1 MQKGIEVK
9 NRYLRRE
16 IGGDLCGH
24 PKIPCGFLE
33 ILCVI
38 CGVFVLFLWFA
49 FVNFNVLELSFQL
62 ISFLS

>member
-1 MQKGIEVK
+1 MWGV
-9 NRYLRRE
+9 
-16 IGGDLCGH
+16 
-24 PKIPCGFLE
+24 LE

-49 FVNFNVLELSFQL
+49 FVNLNVLVLSFQL